1 VIHGRQLALA
11 GVIAA
16 IALTA
21 VVWLIPRKRFAPPAV
36 RVDPMPL
43 AAEPHA
49 APPTAPLASQP
60 QPTPARSATARTRGS
75 PLAAELNAPGFDAQH
90 DVATLHAM
98 LRQYLQHLR
107 GRQGHPVGNDSDLAR
122 VLTGHNSMK
131 LVILPVAH
139 SALTPDW
146 ATVRSLGHT
155 VLHPPTRPRCL
166 RNPLR
171 RPRPKTLHAR
181 RRDRKPRHSRHRTQR
196 FVRDGRG
203 EHSIAI
209 DVPVRASASGFVR
222 HGNTYSPGRCL
233 EIDWLHIS
241 KVWLQ
246 PPGF

>member
-16 IALTA
+16 IALAA

-60 QPTPARSATARTRGS
+60 QPTPAPSATARTRGS

-107 GRQGHPVGNDSDLAR
+107 GRQGRPVGNDSDLAR
-122 VLTGHNSMK
+122 VLTGHNPMK

-139 SALTPDW
+139 SALTPDGRLCDRW
-146 ATVRSLGHT
+146 GTPYFIHPRGHGAFEIRSAG
-155 VLHPPTRPRCL
+155 P
-166 RNPLR
+166 
-171 RPRPKTLHAR
+171 
-181 RRDRKPRHSRHRTQR
+181 DRKLFTPDDAIENPAT
-196 FVRDGRG
+196 RDT
-203 EHSIAI
+203 EL
-209 DVPVRASASGFVR
+209 SALAEMEEVSTR
-222 HGNTYSPGRCL
+222 
-233 EIDWLHIS
+233 
-241 KVWLQ
+241 
-246 PPGF
+246 